1 MKKVLLASTALAL
14 SAGSLSAA
22 EMNWS
27 GSAGAGV
34 GQTANTELE
43 VWSGI
48 DINVSAST
56 TTDSGITLSVSED
69 WGGGELADY
78 DDDYAIEAQTSD
90 LDTPTLTI
98 GVGGTT
104 ITLENQAIDDLYD
117 DSQNGDIG
125 IASTVGS
132 LGISVVMDTDA
143 AAGEASLS
151 YSLSGS
157 MGAIGL
163 SLVGTDAND
172 NGNEATKI
180 AASYGAGDLTYGA
193 SIDDNGAA
201 DDVTEVTVA
210 YKTGDLSVSFAADDA
225 DDWSMSVGYNVS
237 GISINYATDK
247 AEEWEAN
254 ASYDL
259 GGGATFKA
267 AVNHAEYLAA
277 GMQFSF

>member
-14 SAGSLSAA
+14 SAGYAAA
-22 EMNWS
+22 EMSMS

-180 AASYGAGDLTYGA
+180 SASYGAGDLTYGA